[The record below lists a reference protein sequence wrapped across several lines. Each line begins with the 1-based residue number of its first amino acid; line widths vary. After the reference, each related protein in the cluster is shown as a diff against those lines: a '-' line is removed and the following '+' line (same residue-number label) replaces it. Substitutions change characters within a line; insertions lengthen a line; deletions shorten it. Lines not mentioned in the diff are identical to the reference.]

1 VRGSALVLGLSL
13 LAVARGGCDR
23 HASISDAGPRTAAS
37 TFPAPR
43 ERPYG
48 KHLPRT
54 WDRARPAPLLV
65 MLHGYGSEGEQH
77 ARSLGLTALSDEEG
91 FVLAYPD
98 GLVDSEGRRFWNATN
113 ACCDFDGRG
122 VDDVAFVSF
131 VIDDLSSR
139 MPIDPR
145 RVYVVGHSNG
155 GFLAHRL
162 ACDLAPRIAAVVSI
176 AGAGWKDPSRCA
188 PSEPVS
194 VLQIHGDADPIIR
207 PGGGRVFD
215 KSGREYPGAEETMK
229 AWATRLGCDPTP
241 HPTGAPLDF
250 DDFVA
255 GPETTAVDFTSCRGG
270 VDVAL
275 WTVHGG
281 DHLPHPTHA
290 GLQAVWAW
298 LDAHPKRS

>member
-1 VRGSALVLGLSL
+1 
-13 LAVARGGCDR
+13 
-23 HASISDAGPRTAAS
+23 
-37 TFPAPR
+37 
-43 ERPYG
+43 
-48 KHLPRT
+48 
-54 WDRARPAPLLV
+54 
-65 MLHGYGSEGEQH
+65 MLHGYGSSGEQH
-77 ARSLGLTALSDEEG
+77 AESLGLPALSDEEE

-98 GLVDSEGRRFWNATN
+98 GLVDSQGRRFWNATN

-122 VDDVAFVSF
+122 VDDVAYVTYL
-131 VIDDLSSR
+131 IDDLSSR
-139 MPIDPR
+139 MLIDSK

-207 PGGGRVFD
+207 LGGGRVFD
-215 KSGREYPGAEETMK
+215 KSDREYPGIDETMK
-229 AWATRLGCDPTP
+229 AWAARLGCDPTL
-241 HPTGAPLDF
+241 HPVGAPLDF
-250 DDFVA
+250 DDLVA
-255 GPETTAVDFTSCRGG
+255 GPETTEAHFTSCRGG

-298 LDAHPKRS
+298 LDAHPKHS